1 MRFAAFLGVALAA
14 MATSLGG
21 GHAIMA
27 PAFLQDAPVLPVSKR
42 RRIGSDAIYTRCRPC
57 GASSQ
62 PHTGAGGRGAY
73 RRWKMKRA
81 SGRL

>member
-27 PAFLQDAPVLPVSKR
+27 PAFLQDAPTAPVR
-42 RRIGSDAIYTRCRPC
+42 RRSVSRPYGYARCEPR
-57 GASSQ
+57 GAKSQ
-62 PHTGAGGRGAY
+62 PHTGAGGRGAH